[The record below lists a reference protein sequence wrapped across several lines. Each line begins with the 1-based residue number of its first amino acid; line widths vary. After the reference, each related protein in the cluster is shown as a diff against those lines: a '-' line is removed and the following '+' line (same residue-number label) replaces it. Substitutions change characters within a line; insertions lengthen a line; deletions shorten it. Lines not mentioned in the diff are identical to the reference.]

1 MQYNMEQEYINSNP
15 YYFPMDIPQEQLI
28 EFQKWHQ
35 YQLMMYQT
43 YLYNYAYQPQQPQQ
57 PQQPYITT
65 GMFPA
70 NGYIQEEVGEKIM
83 AEAKAEVEAETREG
97 EKEAKAEESE
107 TKEEEKE
114 AKVEAREEDYP
125 LIKPIYIDASQ
136 VENSKNIHE
145 PGIIINIGSDYFKS
159 NYKIV
164 RRMLDEQITHL
175 TGSLGQL
182 VPGAQ
187 LFYWYFPKELK
198 LLDILVIR
206 DTKNKDY
213 MEEYAFRIIGKQPIN
228 KKLPELSMYGDYCAI
243 CKWF

>member
-57 PQQPYITT
+57 PYITT

-83 AEAKAEVEAETREG
+83 AEAKS
-97 EKEAKAEESE
+97 EAKAEAKAEAKTE
-107 TKEEEKE
+107 AKTEEETEK
-114 AKVEAREEDYP
+114 EDYP

>member
-57 PQQPYITT
+57 SYITT

-83 AEAKAEVEAETREG
+83 AEAKS
-97 EKEAKAEESE
+97 EAKAEAKAEAKTE
-107 TKEEEKE
+107 AKTEEETEK
-114 AKVEAREEDYP
+114 EDYP

>member
-1 MQYNMEQEYINSNP
+1 MEQEYINSNP

-57 PQQPYITT
+57 SYITT

-83 AEAKAEVEAETREG
+83 AEAKS
-97 EKEAKAEESE
+97 EAKAEAKAEAKTE
-107 TKEEEKE
+107 AKTEEETEK
-114 AKVEAREEDYP
+114 EDYP

>member
-1 MQYNMEQEYINSNP
+1 MEQEYINSNP

-43 YLYNYAYQPQQPQQ
+43 YLYNYSVQPQPQQ
-57 PQQPYITT
+57 YMTT

-70 NGYIQEEVGEKIM
+70 YDYIQEEVGEKIV
-83 AEAKAEVEAETREG
+83 AEARAEEAESKLEEEAKAE
-97 EKEAKAEESE
+97 
-107 TKEEEKE
+107 TKTELK
-114 AKVEAREEDYP
+114 KEDYP

-136 VENSKNIHE
+136 IENSKNIHE
-145 PGIIINIGSDYFKS
+145 PGIIIDIGSDYFKP
-159 NYKIV
+159 NYKIL
-164 RRMLDEQITHL
+164 RRILDEQITHL

-206 DTKNKDY
+206 DTKNKGY

-228 KKLPELSMYGDYCAI
+228 KKIPELSMYSDYCAI

>member
-1 MQYNMEQEYINSNP
+1 MEQEYINSNP

-35 YQLMMYQT
+35 YQLMTYQT
-43 YLYNYAYQPQQPQQ
+43 YLYNYAYQ

-70 NGYIQEEVGEKIM
+70 NGYIQEEVGEQII
-83 AEAKAEVEAETREG
+83 AEAKAEANS
-97 EKEAKAEESE
+97 EAKAEDE
-107 TKEEEKE
+107 TEK
-114 AKVEAREEDYP
+114 EDYP

-136 VENSKNIHE
+136 VENYKNIHE
-145 PGIIINIGSDYFKS
+145 PGIIIDIGSDYFKP

-164 RRMLDEQITHL
+164 RRILDEQITHL